1 MSSFSAE
8 NPKEPKLGVIFRQS
22 LKASIS
28 TYIGIGIGYVNVI
41 YLFPKYLD
49 ESEIGILRF
58 LLEAATVLSGFVLM
72 GGASAMVRY
81 YPKLPKSPADHGFGF
96 LVFSMPIVGLVFF
109 WVLAWPFKDVIIG
122 YFRPNASEL
131 LPYWIWLLPL
141 VLFTV
146 YSTVAETYASI
157 RNRIT
162 VPRLIK
168 DVIQR
173 VGLSAAA
180 IGIGTTWIGFEHAV
194 LLVVAV
200 YGGATFLNLAYLRS
214 LGRISLRP
222 NFSGIGTSLARDY
235 LSYTGLVLAG
245 SLGSM
250 LLSRVDFIMI
260 TSMEG
265 IAATGIYSTAFYM
278 AMVIETPKR
287 AIQQISAPILSDGI
301 HRGDHALV
309 LDLYR
314 KSSINQLLIGG
325 LIFLGIWV
333 NLDTVFDWMPN
344 GDVYRGGAMVF
355 FFIGVSRLLDLSI
368 GLGGVILYNSDY
380 YKYSV
385 PMGFLTTGVAIIGN
399 LLLIPVFG
407 IGGAAVATA
416 IGYAILTVYIAMLVR
431 WKSGIQPFTRKTWIL
446 VLMLAVTLAAHH
458 QFGTHSGEWTDILV
472 NTGLF
477 WVPFAVFSLIFRISP
492 DIDTLLRNSFR
503 L

>member
-1 MSSFSAE
+1 M
-8 NPKEPKLGVIFRQS
+8 GVIFRQS
-22 LKASIS
+22 LKASIA
-28 TYIGIGIGYVNVI
+28 TYIGIGIGYVNVV

-49 ESEIGILRF
+49 EAEIGILRF
-58 LLEAATVLSGFVLM
+58 LLEAAMVLSGFALM

-81 YPKLPKSPADHGFGF
+81 FPKLPKTPGDRGFGF
-96 LVFSMPIVGLVFF
+96 LAFAIPLAGFSLF
-109 WVLAWPFKDVIIG
+109 WVIAWPFKDAIIG

-131 LPYWIWLLPL
+131 LPYWIWLIPL

-146 YSTVAETYASI
+146 YGTVAETYASI

-173 VGLSAAA
+173 LGLTAAA
-180 IGIGTTWIGFEHAV
+180 VGIGTAWIGFEEAV
-194 LLVVAV
+194 MLVVLV
-200 YGGATFLNLAYLRS
+200 YGVTTALNLVYLRI
-214 LGRISLRP
+214 LGHISLRP
-222 NFSGIGTSLARDY
+222 DFSGIDKGLVRDY

-245 SLGSM
+245 SLGGM
-250 LLSRVDFIMI
+250 LLSRVDFIMV

-278 AMVIETPKR
+278 AMVIDIPKR
-287 AIQQISAPILSDGI
+287 SIQQISAPIVSEGL

-314 KSSINQLLIGG
+314 KSSINQLLIGS

-344 GDVYRGGAMVF
+344 GEVYRGGALVF
-355 FFIGVSRLLDLSI
+355 FFIGVSRLLDLSVGI
-368 GLGGVILYNSDY
+368 GGVILYNSDY

-385 PMGFLTTGVAIIGN
+385 PMGFITTGVAIAGN
-399 LLLIPVFG
+399 LLLIPIMG
-407 IGGAAVATA
+407 IGGAAAATA
-416 IGYAILTVYIAMLVR
+416 MSYVLLMLYIIGIVR
-431 WKSGIQPFTRKTWIL
+431 WKSGAHPFTRETGLLVIL
-446 VLMLAVTLAAHH
+446 LASALAAHH
-458 QFGTHSGEWTDILV
+458 QFGTHTGAWTDIPI
-472 NTGLF
+472 NTGLY
-477 WVPFAVFSLIFRISP
+477 WLPFAATCLILRISP
-492 DIDTLLRNSFR
+492 DIHHLLRNTFR